1 MSQQNRVTLKLHEG
15 CKICMDTVELKIKGK
30 LYGIPYIVSNPGA
43 GKSALLKQMAHE
55 RGYGFL
61 SYELGLE
68 RPEKF
73 GGIPDMKY
81 KEVKKLPFQQFFNV
95 PKINEVLG
103 TNFINT
109 SKILL
114 NKNQQ
119 ELLKNYYENEPE
131 VKSLLYTRW
140 SIPQMVDE
148 VWEASK
154 KFKIVVILLD
164 DWHTCDEY
172 LQQLGYEAFTY
183 HSISGYK
190 LPENSVFILAGN
202 ETSACGAKVQLAAI
216 RNRCMIMYVESCPEY
231 WLKNFAY
238 KHHIFGPGIS
248 FFEQKA
254 NWDIFHE
261 SESTTTQFGSP
272 RQWTSVF
279 NYLEFLETKYP
290 NKEIPQDICLS
301 IIQAGVSQTAAHRFG
316 LFYQIYRKMNIK
328 ELYDQNII
336 NIPDNDMDKF
346 AYSSVATEE
355 FYNRFHDEDLR
366 VNASKSYISFLN
378 EISIKRNK
386 PELALTSISSLLKR
400 PKSDELKLQSGE
412 DTIRYLYENSMVP
425 TSLMNIFRKSAA
437 CLNQ

>member
-248 FFEQKA
+248 FFEQKT
-254 NWDIFHE
+254 NWDIFM
-261 SESTTTQFGSP
+261 SP
-272 RQWTSVF
+272 KHHDSLVPVMDLWLIQPRNWGH
-279 NYLEFLETKYP
+279 P
-290 NKEIPQDICLS
+290 NRVPRSNRITNQNQTN
-301 IIQAGVSQTAAHRFG
+301 QAGVSQTAAHRFG